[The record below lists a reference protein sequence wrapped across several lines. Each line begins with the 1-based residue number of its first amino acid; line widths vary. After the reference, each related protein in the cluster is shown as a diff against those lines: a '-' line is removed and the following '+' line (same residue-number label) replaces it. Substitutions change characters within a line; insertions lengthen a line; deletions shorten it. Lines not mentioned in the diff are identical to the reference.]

1 MSTTRTPRRS
11 SRSSVFGTLFGSGE
25 RYEVHSGCFGQ
36 YGSAWRCPEGC
47 TLEIN
52 SEKLVLHFPQLTSEP
67 PTSLA
72 ILISSVT
79 AQDLSI
85 EPLAARSD
93 QPRLRLCLELAA
105 TPSCAEAATAK
116 QLQRAMSGGPSLCVL
131 QLGLAAA
138 GPLVDGLR
146 LADGPAHQPNREA
159 PPVWL
164 QWLPR
169 RVYVQRHTRRVAL
182 WLYSLFF
189 VVQLLWAVWSLVHNV
204 AAVNALVDSLAA
216 RLDLLLTF
224 VAPRLWANVCRTGLT
239 AQTRADFVRD
249 HSPHATALQCIQAG
263 LPLTRLSLALDRSWP
278 SRRHS
283 SRPPTRRSSTSRR
296 ASTLYGALS
305 ICCCCR
311 SQTRSALRYSYPQ
324 PSPQP

>member
-1 MSTTRTPRRS
+1 MLTLLPRPP
-11 SRSSVFGTLFGSGE
+11 
-25 RYEVHSGCFGQ
+25 Q
-36 YGSAWRCPEGC
+36 
-47 TLEIN
+47 
-52 SEKLVLHFPQLTSEP
+52 LVLHFPQLTSEP

-93 QPRLRLCLELAA
+93 QPRLRLCLEVAA
-105 TPSCAEAATAK
+105 SPSCSEAATAQ

-138 GPLVDGLR
+138 GPLVDSLR

-189 VVQLLWAVWSLVHNV
+189 VVQARCTCDAYAVRVRAHVQRTPRMCTYTYTLHLPWLYSRVAVSQLLWAVWSLLLTTCYLLLTATYCHLPPLTTDHYLLPACSCSGPCGVSCTTSPPSTRSSTLSWR
-204 AAVNALVDSLAA
+204 AATCCCSPATLSIPRCNPKYPTLQPYVPTLQPYVPMLQPYLQA

-224 VAPRLWANVCRTGLT
+224 VAPRLWANVVAIAAPL
-239 AQTRADFVRD
+239 V
-249 HSPHATALQCIQAG
+249 QA
-263 LPLTRLSLALDRSWP
+263 
-278 SRRHS
+278 
-283 SRPPTRRSSTSRR
+283 
-296 ASTLYGALS
+296 
-305 ICCCCR
+305 
-311 SQTRSALRYSYPQ
+311 
-324 PSPQP
+324 